1 MAELPDPYANLKD
14 AVRRE
19 ERERC
24 AQVAETFW
32 IDDYEFTKAEIAAAI
47 RRDVND

>member
-24 AQVAETFW
+24 ARIADRHAKGGSGVAE
-32 IDDYEFTKAEIAAAI
+32 YIAAAI
-47 RRDVND
+47 RKDDP